1 MGAGAMRC
9 ASPRHYSSPPI
20 ANPADIAAAM
30 AAITSA
36 VVLGA
41 LTRARRTAAVEL
53 VAAPD
58 TPDLPGTDETTL
70 GRDHAAVVERSRQS
84 CCP

>member
-1 MGAGAMRC
+1 MRS
-9 ASPRHYSSPPI
+9 ASPTQYSSPPI

-30 AAITSA
+30 TAITSA
-36 VVLGA
+36 VVPGA
-41 LTRARRTAAVEL
+41 LTRARRTAAVVL

-70 GRDHAAVVERSRQS
+70 GRDHAAVAERSRER